1 MITPV
6 KGNCTVE
13 QYSALRFGGKERPL
27 PSFDVRLKT
36 RNAGGPD
43 YFAAAGAGM
52 GSRVGEPW
60 GAARRYCAG

>member
-6 KGNCTVE
+6 KGNRTVE
-13 QYSALRFGGKERPL
+13 QYSALRFGGAERPL

-43 YFAAAGAGM
+43 YFAAAAGI